1 LREWCVPK
9 VEKWYRAAIEHD
21 EKLYHNKQSADF
33 IRLRRPFWTVHESTS
48 LLLGKDPDLI
58 DPEALKADEDRS
70 VFAWFYAYLRTLIGG
85 SAPAVVWKKKTVTLS
100 AKELLA
106 TTKTKHSTTTSEAVQ
121 FLKQTV
127 IQPLGANEVLKL
139 GQRVGFS
146 HKELRTARE
155 ALGMK
160 SKRIGGLGAKGQWV
174 WCPVSN
180 RKS

>member
-1 LREWCVPK
+1 VTHQAGSFEWVAAS
-9 VEKWYRAAIEHD
+9 RAALLVADGPREGEH
-21 EKLYHNKQSADF
+21 LFLNLASNLNLRADGLAF
-33 IRLRRPFWTVHESTS
+33 RIKTVN
-48 LLLGKDPDLI
+48 L
-58 DPEALKADEDRS
+58 A
-70 VFAWFYAYLRTLIGG
+70 IGG